1 MGFATETETYEQ
13 ADKERLA
20 KIATG
25 KETLEISEADRR
37 KQALLQFGTESAD
50 YEKAKLTPEY
60 TALTEKADVL
70 KEYGIGE
77 KELKKAK
84 ENYETVKDIPLDQAG
99 YENFEDYLKKWADK
113 GKYETLSKRKSKK
126 LTKKYDKKKEALLP
140 KVDPYQFKREIYETP
155 EELEPGEK
163 PTYEFKPGVA
173 PEAFTEEAPTLQ
185 GISQEEVGKIER
197 EVLTKLHKSG
207 VDLSANIAKAK
218 TNRETTDFFKTF
230 TAGNMTT
237 DQMWSHPY
245 AVANPAKVA
254 AYISKDKKA
263 QAAEDKQ
270 FAQHAAINEYI
281 TASQVEDDPLT
292 PGNEKDLAMSNVVNT
307 PAFTDADPST
317 QFRIINETQQSM
329 NASAKA
335 RATDVKAADKFANVK
350 NEVGNIMHVLGQ
362 LGEGKLGQELMDLL
376 NQDGNEQ
383 NVTDAHQARIKEI
396 LGEIDISGVD
406 VEAQLKAMKGMNLL
420 TPSLEGMIR
429 TAAKEGDVE
438 AKQKFV
444 LKILNKIN
452 KEEFRRD
459 EKQIAQTKTKVPG
472 F

>member
-1 MGFATETETYEQ
+1 M
-13 ADKERLA
+13 
-20 KIATG
+20 
-25 KETLEISEADRR
+25 
-37 KQALLQFGTESAD
+37 
-50 YEKAKLTPEY
+50 
-60 TALTEKADVL
+60 
-70 KEYGIGE
+70 
-77 KELKKAK
+77 
-84 ENYETVKDIPLDQAG
+84 
-99 YENFEDYLKKWADK
+99 
-113 GKYETLSKRKSKK
+113 
-126 LTKKYDKKKEALLP
+126 
-140 KVDPYQFKREIYETP
+140 
-155 EELEPGEK
+155 
-163 PTYEFKPGVA
+163 
-173 PEAFTEEAPTLQ
+173 
-185 GISQEEVGKIER
+185 
-197 EVLTKLHKSG
+197 HKSG

-429 TAAKEGDVE
+429 TAVKEGDVE